1 MQEGRSALM
10 VAAGEGH
17 DSCVLVLA
25 SNGAEVNM
33 VDRVS
38 ETGRERKGREWLGS
52 CSLCILVV

>member
-1 MQEGRSALM
+1 M